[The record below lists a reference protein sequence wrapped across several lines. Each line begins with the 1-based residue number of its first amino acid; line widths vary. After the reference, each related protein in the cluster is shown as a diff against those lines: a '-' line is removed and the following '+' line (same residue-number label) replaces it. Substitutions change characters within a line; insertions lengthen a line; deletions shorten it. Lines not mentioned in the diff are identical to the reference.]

1 MKAKAIIV
9 MMKALVEDITT
20 VIGDTDEIVD
30 IKLPEAVKE
39 VLIKTIKSNMQ
50 PEEWGLFKNTKID
63 KIVSFLIREGSY
75 VFGDAQQTEIFIISA
90 KIL

>member
-9 MMKALVEDITT
+9 MMEALVEDVTT
-20 VIGDTDEIVD
+20 VLGDTDEIVD